1 MIHDLA
7 DLEPLLRQ
15 YHPEK
20 VLVGPLLNL
29 WTNSSFRVFKIAGNG
44 GKIYETVGL
53 GFVKVE
59 ADAQRR
65 RADIVA
71 VLESRF
77 GEVQTFDSQLEMAQA
92 AHTLWANDETAR
104 FLATATAESR
114 LRPTAKV
121 DQDQSLDDASKSS
134 VLPSDR
140 DRELVDE
147 AARGSVALDAMSAH
161 AQPSARDQAQATL
174 DLPIHAN
181 LPLDRDSFTF
191 AAVGMES
198 STETSA
204 STETTGPAL
213 NSACA
218 RTSRRPAMSAID
230 ADKLFYEFQALT
242 TEEKQHFWSSLN
254 GEGRYLLAE
263 RICAATDANAETIAE
278 TEANTETAAE
288 TVANTET
295 IADANT
301 FRARSAK
308 PKRRPRTPRRG
319 SAAGAGGAA
328 AAVANTETAAETVAN
343 TEMAAETA
351 NTQPVFE
358 HSDQPP
364 VEKQSQS
371 EPASGGARAF
381 GDDHASRRRGL
392 RPNPVLTPPADDLKW
407 WILERIGIPFIVVSA
422 VACVI
427 GLLFSY
433 EESLHD
439 SVLRPPSSLASRGGA
454 LPSVKSTRIELAMV
468 DDGPAAAAYSL
479 RPASPSEKPT
489 ESQRP
494 PRSTFIPP
502 DQSALKAE
510 VTGGSAMN
518 QPMQPIPPASD
529 TLPATN
535 AAPISVPQSATPA
548 PNDPP
553 DQSALKAEVTGG
565 SAMNQPMQPIPPAS
579 DTLPATNAA
588 PISVPQSATPAPNDP
603 AVQLD
608 SDEMTRLIKRGK
620 DFLAQG
626 NFASARLLFKRAADA
641 GSAEAALALGST
653 YDPSVIKQLGAV
665 SITPD
670 IDGALKWYKTAAD
683 RGSAEAAN
691 LFANLMRL
699 RKVAMAA
706 KPTAAKPRSETEPV
720 EEKANS
726 RTITEPEVPPS
737 TQPLATPGPVPKKE
751 PTTIGGKAESQA
763 TGQPSETSDPVPKKE
778 PTTIAGRTEG
788 PASGQPA
795 ETSDP
800 VLNKATTG
808 IGGKAEGPAT
818 GQPSETSDPVL
829 KKAKIMVAAKME
841 DPTYAEF
848 VDMKRVMRK
857 NSFGEPFEII
867 CGHVKGK
874 MELGE
879 ATGDRPFLYL
889 VKEDEAF
896 IVGGNPAS
904 LAAIVYRARCISANS
919 R

>member
-1 MIHDLA
+1 
-7 DLEPLLRQ
+7 
-15 YHPEK
+15 
-20 VLVGPLLNL
+20 
-29 WTNSSFRVFKIAGNG
+29 
-44 GKIYETVGL
+44 
-53 GFVKVE
+53 
-59 ADAQRR
+59 
-65 RADIVA
+65 
-71 VLESRF
+71 
-77 GEVQTFDSQLEMAQA
+77 
-92 AHTLWANDETAR
+92 
-104 FLATATAESR
+104 
-114 LRPTAKV
+114 
-121 DQDQSLDDASKSS
+121 
-134 VLPSDR
+134 
-140 DRELVDE
+140 
-147 AARGSVALDAMSAH
+147 
-161 AQPSARDQAQATL
+161 
-174 DLPIHAN
+174 
-181 LPLDRDSFTF
+181 
-191 AAVGMES
+191 
-198 STETSA
+198 
-204 STETTGPAL
+204 
-213 NSACA
+213 
-218 RTSRRPAMSAID
+218 MSAID

-263 RICAATDANAETIAE
+263 RILAATDANAETIAE

-328 AAVANTETAAETVAN
+328 AAVANTETIAETDAN
-343 TEMAAETA
+343 TETAAETA

-381 GDDHASRRRGL
+381 GDDHASRQRGL
-392 RPNPVLTPPADDLKW
+392 RPNPVLTPPADVLKW
-407 WILERIGIPFIVVSA
+407 SILERIGIPFIVVSA

-454 LPSVKSTRIELAMV
+454 LPSVKSTRIESAMV

-670 IDGALKWYKTAAD
+670 IDGALKWYETAAD
-683 RGSAEAAN
+683 RGSAEAAG

-699 RKVAMAA
+699 RKAAMAA

-751 PTTIGGKAESQA
+751 PTTIGGKAE
-763 TGQPSETSDPVPKKE
+763 GPSNWSALRDVRSCSEKRTDHNRW
-778 PTTIAGRTEG
+778 RTEG
-788 PASGQPA
+788 QHLVSLP
-795 ETSDP
+795 
-800 VLNKATTG
+800 
-808 IGGKAEGPAT
+808 
-818 GQPSETSDPVL
+818 
-829 KKAKIMVAAKME
+829 
-841 DPTYAEF
+841 
-848 VDMKRVMRK
+848 R
-857 NSFGEPFEII
+857 
-867 CGHVKGK
+867 
-874 MELGE
+874 
-879 ATGDRPFLYL
+879 RPILF
-889 VKEDEAF
+889 
-896 IVGGNPAS
+896 
-904 LAAIVYRARCISANS
+904 
-919 R
+919 

>member
-1 MIHDLA
+1 
-7 DLEPLLRQ
+7 
-15 YHPEK
+15 
-20 VLVGPLLNL
+20 
-29 WTNSSFRVFKIAGNG
+29 
-44 GKIYETVGL
+44 
-53 GFVKVE
+53 
-59 ADAQRR
+59 
-65 RADIVA
+65 
-71 VLESRF
+71 
-77 GEVQTFDSQLEMAQA
+77 
-92 AHTLWANDETAR
+92 
-104 FLATATAESR
+104 
-114 LRPTAKV
+114 
-121 DQDQSLDDASKSS
+121 
-134 VLPSDR
+134 
-140 DRELVDE
+140 
-147 AARGSVALDAMSAH
+147 
-161 AQPSARDQAQATL
+161 
-174 DLPIHAN
+174 
-181 LPLDRDSFTF
+181 
-191 AAVGMES
+191 
-198 STETSA
+198 
-204 STETTGPAL
+204 
-213 NSACA
+213 
-218 RTSRRPAMSAID
+218 
-230 ADKLFYEFQALT
+230 
-242 TEEKQHFWSSLN
+242 
-254 GEGRYLLAE
+254 
-263 RICAATDANAETIAE
+263 
-278 TEANTETAAE
+278 
-288 TVANTET
+288 
-295 IADANT
+295 
-301 FRARSAK
+301 
-308 PKRRPRTPRRG
+308 
-319 SAAGAGGAA
+319 
-328 AAVANTETAAETVAN
+328 
-343 TEMAAETA
+343 MAAETA

-381 GDDHASRRRGL
+381 GDDHASRQRGL
-392 RPNPVLTPPADDLKW
+392 RPNPVLTPPADGLKW

-454 LPSVKSTRIELAMV
+454 LPSVKSTRIESAMV

-494 PRSTFIPP
+494 PRSTFIPPDQSALKAEVTGGSAMNQPMQPIPPASDTLPATNAAPISVPQSATPAPNDPPDQSALKAEVTGGSAMNQPMQPIPPASDTLPATNAAPISVPQSATPAPNDPP

-874 MELGE
+874 MKSGE

-896 IVGGNPAS
+896 IVGGNPDS
-904 LAAIVYRARCISANS
+904 MAAIVYRAHCISANS

>member
-53 GFVKVE
+53 GFIKVE

-65 RADIVA
+65 RAGIVA

-147 AARGSVALDAMSAH
+147 AALGSVALDAMSAH
-161 AQPSARDQAQATL
+161 AQLSARDQAQATL

-181 LPLDRDSFTF
+181 LPLDHDSFTF
-191 AAVGMES
+191 AAMGLES

-204 STETTGPAL
+204 STET
-213 NSACA
+213 
-218 RTSRRPAMSAID
+218 I
-230 ADKLFYEFQALT
+230 
-242 TEEKQHFWSSLN
+242 
-254 GEGRYLLAE
+254 
-263 RICAATDANAETIAE
+263 AATDANAETIAE
-278 TEANTETAAE
+278 TEPNTETAAG

-319 SAAGAGGAA
+319 SAAGAGGVA
-328 AAVANTETAAETVAN
+328 AAVANTETIAETDAN
-343 TEMAAETA
+343 TETAAETA

-364 VEKQSQS
+364 VEKQSES

-381 GDDHASRRRGL
+381 GDGHAL
-392 RPNPVLTPPADDLKW
+392 RPNPVLTPPADVLKW
-407 WILERIGIPFIVVSA
+407 SISRFLLIVVSA

-439 SVLRPPSSLASRGGA
+439 SVLRPPSTLASRGAA
-454 LPSVKSTRIELAMV
+454 LPSVKSTRIESAMV

-489 ESQRP
+489 ESQQP

-502 DQSALKAE
+502 DQSELKAE

-529 TLPATN
+529 TLLATN
-535 AAPISVPQSATPA
+535 AAPISVPQSATRA
-548 PNDPP
+548 PNDPAVQLDSDEMTRLIKRGKDFLAQGNIPP
-553 DQSALKAEVTGG
+553 DQSALKAEFTGG
-565 SAMNQPMQPIPPAS
+565 SATNQPMQPIPPAS
-579 DTLPATNAA
+579 DTLTATNAA
-588 PISVPQSATPAPNDP
+588 PISVPQSANRAPNDP

-670 IDGALKWYKTAAD
+670 IDAALKWYGTAAD
-683 RGSAEAAN
+683 HGSVEAAG

-699 RKVAMAA
+699 RKAAA

-720 EEKANS
+720 EEKSNS
-726 RTITEPEVPPS
+726 RTISKPEVPPS
-737 TQPLATPGPVPKKE
+737 TQPFATPGPVPKKE
-751 PTTIGGKAESQA
+751 PTVIGGKAESQA
-763 TGQPSETSDPVPKKE
+763 TNQPSETSDPVPKKE
-778 PTTIAGRTEG
+778 TTTIAGRTEG

-795 ETSDP
+795 
-800 VLNKATTG
+800 
-808 IGGKAEGPAT
+808 
-818 GQPSETSDPVL
+818 ETSDPVL

-848 VDMKRVMRK
+848 VDVKRVMRK
-857 NSFGEPFEII
+857 NSFGEPFDII

-874 MELGE
+874 MKSGE
-879 ATGDRPFLYL
+879 AIGERPFLYL

-896 IVGGNPAS
+896 VVGGNPAS
-904 LAAIVYRARCISANS
+904 MAAIVYRWWCVSANS

>member
-1 MIHDLA
+1 
-7 DLEPLLRQ
+7 
-15 YHPEK
+15 
-20 VLVGPLLNL
+20 LN
-29 WTNSSFRVFKIAGNG
+29 
-44 GKIYETVGL
+44 
-53 GFVKVE
+53 
-59 ADAQRR
+59 R
-65 RADIVA
+65 RA
-71 VLESRF
+71 
-77 GEVQTFDSQLEMAQA
+77 
-92 AHTLWANDETAR
+92 
-104 FLATATAESR
+104 
-114 LRPTAKV
+114 
-121 DQDQSLDDASKSS
+121 
-134 VLPSDR
+134 
-140 DRELVDE
+140 
-147 AARGSVALDAMSAH
+147 
-161 AQPSARDQAQATL
+161 SARDQAQATL

-191 AAVGMES
+191 AAVGLES

-204 STETTGPAL
+204 STET
-213 NSACA
+213 
-218 RTSRRPAMSAID
+218 I
-230 ADKLFYEFQALT
+230 
-242 TEEKQHFWSSLN
+242 
-254 GEGRYLLAE
+254 
-263 RICAATDANAETIAE
+263 AATDANAETIAE

-295 IADANT
+295 IADVNT
-301 FRARSAK
+301 FRAKSAK

-328 AAVANTETAAETVAN
+328 AAVANTETIAETDAN

-381 GDDHASRRRGL
+381 GDDHASRQRGL
-392 RPNPVLTPPADDLKW
+392 RPNPVLTPPADVLKW
-407 WILERIGIPFIVVSA
+407 SILERIGNPFIVVSA
-422 VACVI
+422 VACVIVVACVI

-454 LPSVKSTRIELAMV
+454 LPSVKSTRIESAMV

-489 ESQRP
+489 ESQPP
-494 PRSTFIPP
+494 PRSTFI
-502 DQSALKAE
+502 
-510 VTGGSAMN
+510 
-518 QPMQPIPPASD
+518 
-529 TLPATN
+529 
-535 AAPISVPQSATPA
+535 
-548 PNDPP
+548 PP

-699 RKVAMAA
+699 RKAAMAA

-720 EEKANS
+720 EEKANY

-737 TQPLATPGPVPKKE
+737 TQPLATPDPVPKKE
-751 PTTIGGKAESQA
+751 PTTIGG
-763 TGQPSETSDPVPKKE
+763 
-778 PTTIAGRTEG
+778 RTEG
-788 PASGQPA
+788 SASDQ
-795 ETSDP
+795 
-800 VLNKATTG
+800 L
-808 IGGKAEGPAT
+808 
-818 GQPSETSDPVL
+818 SETSDPVL
-829 KKAKIMVAAKME
+829 KKAKITVAAKME
-841 DPTYAEF
+841 DPASVEF
-848 VDMKRVMRK
+848 VDIKRAVK
-857 NSFGEPFEII
+857 KIGQSFENI

-874 MELGE
+874 KNSGE
-879 ATGDRPFLYL
+879 ATGERPFLYL

-896 IVGGNPAS
+896 IVGGNRDS
-904 LAAIVYRARCISANS
+904 MAAIAYRAHCISANS
-919 R
+919 PAPAPDVTPEPKLDAVAATPAPAPDVTPEPKLDAVAATPAPAPDVTPEPKLDAAPKARLAPEVLRKVGPAAGPARAQAPPKKKRVTATGPTGATGATTGREPARPRDFGQAAWESPPQ

>member
-1 MIHDLA
+1 
-7 DLEPLLRQ
+7 
-15 YHPEK
+15 
-20 VLVGPLLNL
+20 
-29 WTNSSFRVFKIAGNG
+29 
-44 GKIYETVGL
+44 
-53 GFVKVE
+53 
-59 ADAQRR
+59 
-65 RADIVA
+65 
-71 VLESRF
+71 
-77 GEVQTFDSQLEMAQA
+77 
-92 AHTLWANDETAR
+92 
-104 FLATATAESR
+104 
-114 LRPTAKV
+114 
-121 DQDQSLDDASKSS
+121 
-134 VLPSDR
+134 
-140 DRELVDE
+140 
-147 AARGSVALDAMSAH
+147 
-161 AQPSARDQAQATL
+161 
-174 DLPIHAN
+174 
-181 LPLDRDSFTF
+181 
-191 AAVGMES
+191 
-198 STETSA
+198 
-204 STETTGPAL
+204 
-213 NSACA
+213 
-218 RTSRRPAMSAID
+218 MSAID

-263 RICAATDANAETIAE
+263 RILAATDANAETIAE

-328 AAVANTETAAETVAN
+328 AAVANTETIAETDAN

-381 GDDHASRRRGL
+381 GDDHASRQRGL
-392 RPNPVLTPPADDLKW
+392 RPNPVLTPPADGLKW

-468 DDGPAAAAYSL
+468 DDGPAAAAYSI

-494 PRSTFIPP
+494 PRSTFIPPDQSALKAEVTGGSAMNQPMQPIPPASDTLPATNAAPISVPQSATPAPNDPPDQSALKAEVTGGSAMNQPMQPIPPASDTLPATNAAPISVPQSATPAPNDPP

-670 IDGALKWYKTAAD
+670 IDGALKWYRTAAD

-699 RKVAMAA
+699 RKAAMAA

-726 RTITEPEVPPS
+726 RTLTEPEVPPS
-737 TQPLATPGPVPKKE
+737 TQPLATPG
-751 PTTIGGKAESQA
+751 
-763 TGQPSETSDPVPKKE
+763 PVPKKE

-795 ETSDP
+795 ETSDA

-874 MELGE
+874 MESGE

-904 LAAIVYRARCISANS
+904 MAAIVYRAHCISANS

>member
-1 MIHDLA
+1 M
-7 DLEPLLRQ
+7 
-15 YHPEK
+15 
-20 VLVGPLLNL
+20 
-29 WTNSSFRVFKIAGNG
+29 
-44 GKIYETVGL
+44 
-53 GFVKVE
+53 
-59 ADAQRR
+59 
-65 RADIVA
+65 
-71 VLESRF
+71 
-77 GEVQTFDSQLEMAQA
+77 
-92 AHTLWANDETAR
+92 
-104 FLATATAESR
+104 
-114 LRPTAKV
+114 
-121 DQDQSLDDASKSS
+121 
-134 VLPSDR
+134 
-140 DRELVDE
+140 
-147 AARGSVALDAMSAH
+147 
-161 AQPSARDQAQATL
+161 
-174 DLPIHAN
+174 
-181 LPLDRDSFTF
+181 
-191 AAVGMES
+191 
-198 STETSA
+198 
-204 STETTGPAL
+204 
-213 NSACA
+213 
-218 RTSRRPAMSAID
+218 
-230 ADKLFYEFQALT
+230 
-242 TEEKQHFWSSLN
+242 
-254 GEGRYLLAE
+254 
-263 RICAATDANAETIAE
+263 TD
-278 TEANTETAAE
+278 
-288 TVANTET
+288 
-295 IADANT
+295 
-301 FRARSAK
+301 
-308 PKRRPRTPRRG
+308 RRPRLTHYDRRRPVRNQQRASGLRGALIPPDQSALKAEVTGG
-319 SAAGAGGAA
+319 SAM
-328 AAVANTETAAETVAN
+328 N
-343 TEMAAETA
+343 
-351 NTQPVFE
+351 QPM
-358 HSDQPP
+358 QPIP
-364 VEKQSQS
+364 
-371 EPASGGARAF
+371 PASDTLPATNA
-381 GDDHASRRRGL
+381 APISVPQSATPA
-392 RPNPVLTPPADDLKW
+392 PND
-407 WILERIGIPFIVVSA
+407 
-422 VACVI
+422 
-427 GLLFSY
+427 
-433 EESLHD
+433 
-439 SVLRPPSSLASRGGA
+439 
-454 LPSVKSTRIELAMV
+454 
-468 DDGPAAAAYSL
+468 
-479 RPASPSEKPT
+479 
-489 ESQRP
+489 
-494 PRSTFIPP
+494 PP

-874 MELGE
+874 MESGE

-904 LAAIVYRARCISANS
+904 LAAIVYRAHCISANS

>member
-29 WTNSSFRVFKIAGNG
+29 WTNSSFRVFKIAGSG

-59 ADAQRR
+59 ADAQLR

-92 AHTLWANDETAR
+92 AHTLWANDETAG

-121 DQDQSLDDASKSS
+121 DQDQSLDAATKSS

-161 AQPSARDQAQATL
+161 AQPSARDQTQPTL

-191 AAVGMES
+191 AAVGLES

-204 STETTGPAL
+204 STGT
-213 NSACA
+213 
-218 RTSRRPAMSAID
+218 I
-230 ADKLFYEFQALT
+230 
-242 TEEKQHFWSSLN
+242 
-254 GEGRYLLAE
+254 
-263 RICAATDANAETIAE
+263 AATDANAETISE
-278 TEANTETAAE
+278 TETNTETAAE

-328 AAVANTETAAETVAN
+328 AAVANTETIAETEAN
-343 TEMAAETA
+343 TETAAETA

-381 GDDHASRRRGL
+381 GDDYASRQRGL
-392 RPNPVLTPPADDLKW
+392 RPNPVLTPLADVLKW
-407 WILERIGIPFIVVSA
+407 SILKRIGIPLIVVSA

-427 GLLFSY
+427 GPLFSY

-439 SVLRPPSSLASRGGA
+439 SVLHPPSSLASRGGA
-454 LPSVKSTRIELAMV
+454 LPSVKSTKIESAMV
-468 DDGPAAAAYSL
+468 DDGPVAAAYSL

-529 TLPATN
+529 TSPATN
-535 AAPISVPQSATPA
+535 AAPISVA
-548 PNDPP
+548 
-553 DQSALKAEVTGG
+553 
-565 SAMNQPMQPIPPAS
+565 
-579 DTLPATNAA
+579 
-588 PISVPQSATPAPNDP
+588 QSATPAPNDP

-608 SDEMTRLIKRGK
+608 NDEMTRLIKRGK

-670 IDGALKWYKTAAD
+670 IDGALKWYETAAD
-683 RGSAEAAN
+683 HGSAEAAG

-699 RKVAMAA
+699 RKAAMAA

-751 PTTIGGKAESQA
+751 PTAIGGKAESQA

-788 PASGQPA
+788 SASGQPAEMSDPVLNKATTAIGGKAESQATGQPSETSDPVPKKEPTTIAGRTEGSASGQPAEMSDPVLNKATTAIGGKAESQATGQPSETSDPVPKKEPTTIAGRTEGSASGQPA

-800 VLNKATTG
+800 VS
-808 IGGKAEGPAT
+808 
-818 GQPSETSDPVL
+818 SEISDPVL
-829 KKAKIMVAAKME
+829 KKAKIVVAAKME

-874 MELGE
+874 MKSGE
-879 ATGDRPFLYL
+879 ATGERPFLYL
-889 VKEDEAF
+889 VKENEAF

-904 LAAIVYRARCISANS
+904 MAAIVYRAQCVSANS

>member
-1 MIHDLA
+1 
-7 DLEPLLRQ
+7 
-15 YHPEK
+15 
-20 VLVGPLLNL
+20 
-29 WTNSSFRVFKIAGNG
+29 
-44 GKIYETVGL
+44 
-53 GFVKVE
+53 
-59 ADAQRR
+59 
-65 RADIVA
+65 
-71 VLESRF
+71 
-77 GEVQTFDSQLEMAQA
+77 
-92 AHTLWANDETAR
+92 
-104 FLATATAESR
+104 
-114 LRPTAKV
+114 
-121 DQDQSLDDASKSS
+121 
-134 VLPSDR
+134 
-140 DRELVDE
+140 
-147 AARGSVALDAMSAH
+147 MS
-161 AQPSARDQAQATL
+161 
-174 DLPIHAN
+174 
-181 LPLDRDSFTF
+181 
-191 AAVGMES
+191 G
-198 STETSA
+198 
-204 STETTGPAL
+204 
-213 NSACA
+213 
-218 RTSRRPAMSAID
+218 SRRPAMSAID

-263 RICAATDANAETIAE
+263 RIRAATDANAETIAE
-278 TEANTETAAE
+278 T
-288 TVANTET
+288 VANTET
-295 IADANT
+295 IADAHT

-308 PKRRPRTPRRG
+308 PERRLRTPRRG

-381 GDDHASRRRGL
+381 GDDHASRQRGL

-439 SVLRPPSSLASRGGA
+439 SVLRPSSSLASRGGA
-454 LPSVKSTRIELAMV
+454 LPSVKSTRIESAMV
-468 DDGPAAAAYSL
+468 DDGPAAAAYSS

-502 DQSALKAE
+502 DQSPLKAE

-529 TLPATN
+529 RL
-535 AAPISVPQSATPA
+535 
-548 PNDPP
+548 
-553 DQSALKAEVTGG
+553 L
-565 SAMNQPMQPIPPAS
+565 
-579 DTLPATNAA
+579 ATNAA

-699 RKVAMAA
+699 RKAAMAA
-706 KPTAAKPRSETEPV
+706 KPIAAKPRRETEPV

-857 NSFGEPFEII
+857 NSFGEPSEII

-874 MELGE
+874 MESGE

-896 IVGGNPAS
+896 IVGGNPDS
-904 LAAIVYRARCISANS
+904 VAAIVYRAHCLSANS